1 MKKLMISF
9 ALLSFSFSAYAG
21 TIDSTTQIGGG
32 SYTPSA
38 KVGISIISAATAY
51 SATSCHVSGKNEY
64 GTSGG
69 TGITGTYA
77 DTSKI
82 YKSTIP
88 SQEPNATVCIPT
100 EVTSA
105 TELPTASWQ

>member
-1 MKKLMISF
+1 MKKMMITL
-9 ALLSFSFSAYAG
+9 AILAFSTSAYAE
-21 TIDSTTQIGGG
+21 TIDTTTQIGGG

-38 KVGISIISAATAY
+38 KVGISIMSAATAY
-51 SATSCHVSGKNEY
+51 SATACHVNGKNQY

-82 YKSTIP
+82 YRATIP
-88 SQEPNATVCIPT
+88 TQQTDAVVCAPTAVTAAT
-100 EVTSA
+100 A
-105 TELPTASWQ
+105 LPTASWQ